1 MFSDTGTKVVLS
13 KQPTKVML
21 YLSDTGTKVVLSK
34 QLVEHADKLKKQTLT
49 LKFPKKLPR
58 KEKESKRGHGKLK
71 RKASNTPHCDYLTVC
86 KPANL
91 CGIIKIFNEIEF
103 IRKYTIVS
111 ILFNHL
117 LLTCYL

>member
-1 MFSDTGTKVVLS
+1 MLYFSDTGTKVVLS

-86 KPANL
+86 KHANL
-91 CGIIKIFNEIEF
+91 YGIIKYLMKLSLLGI
-103 IRKYTIVS
+103 
-111 ILFNHL
+111 ILSFL
-117 LLTCYL
+117 YC